1 MSKMVLKKKMRQQLA
16 VLGLVGVFFAPFS
29 SIQAAGVPSVGKV
42 ANKLEQ
48 RYNINGDSVRD
59 TMQSF
64 NVNSGKKTTPEVSI
78 FFSPS
83 DPKSGEK
90 ITARAMPIYFSNPS
104 ESLYYTWYLKRK
116 DCNVARCDYNGD
128 GAYNSKD
135 WRIEAASILVQ
146 NGYDNADPV
155 TSYVVDDDNDGYKAR
170 FGGDNKEGKND
181 YCAVY
186 DPKSGSI
193 YELADS
199 GSSVSFSCPA
209 GTSPTCLE
217 GETQIRPESSV
228 ITFGGGGLDIFGD
241 PAANSGGGTITPFS
255 ETPPDCNVGGCSSV
269 GKPVCAGGS
278 VPTCTSGG
286 PCCVADP
293 DTATVCAAPLVLCS
307 ATTSGSVTD
316 LCKHVFARPV
326 GGTSGDGVF
335 GAGEEIFWKTNPR
348 DPSTANNG
356 QKDEAT
362 VVGLGIDE
370 FSWTYFSGD
379 EVGVAVE
386 GTSMIPTKHDDSSS
400 YVMWAFSKNKCHPS
414 LVGGSTNQYVQSV
427 KSYPVTFPT
436 TDMDP
441 NDCIQ
446 YNLVNPTE
454 GGQSSNLS
462 IQLNVTPGSLTND
475 ETADKSGDFVTVQ
488 AAIDNALQENSSMHY
503 DWIIDISDNPRF
515 TSPTNITA
523 AAVSSELTTR
533 TKGNDLSTLHFK
545 MNIPSA
551 LLGSMSGGTGYIRFR
566 LRAEEN
572 VAGGGIRKGN
582 SEVIAKFAS
591 TGKRIQAYLV
601 NPVTVGART
610 HVKLNAG
617 AMICNGSAL
626 ERTACQVIK
635 NEIIGLKVD
644 SAGLRDFSWQINQ
657 KPLICNQVGV
667 SPDCSDVA
675 QGNIVF
681 FPVSSEVGSSYDV
694 TVTAINTATGQ
705 EVTMSRLFYVIDPY
719 VQIVSLDTSVAW
731 KKLLGF
737 YRDVLGT
744 ATTNC
749 PSGLCPNYSDEALQ
763 VFAGSVVVLKAEYL
777 PRFITSHPG
786 LHTEWR
792 VDGTVIEESST
803 NTISFP
809 INKFGGTSYD
819 VSLQAIILQ
828 TDLMRRALYDIWN
841 ISPLDS
847 TESTFD
853 GKIQVEVQDATL
865 AAGSQKGLKKYYALL
880 SSYVPETFL
889 FTFRVL
895 LLGLLALFVTHFF
908 GSLIIAPRVSR
919 RMK

>member
-1 MSKMVLKKKMRQQLA
+1 
-16 VLGLVGVFFAPFS
+16 
-29 SIQAAGVPSVGKV
+29 
-42 ANKLEQ
+42 
-48 RYNINGDSVRD
+48 
-59 TMQSF
+59 
-64 NVNSGKKTTPEVSI
+64 
-78 FFSPS
+78 
-83 DPKSGEK
+83 
-90 ITARAMPIYFSNPS
+90 
-104 ESLYYTWYLKRK
+104 
-116 DCNVARCDYNGD
+116 
-128 GAYNSKD
+128 
-135 WRIEAASILVQ
+135 
-146 NGYDNADPV
+146 
-155 TSYVVDDDNDGYKAR
+155 
-170 FGGDNKEGKND
+170 
-181 YCAVY
+181 
-186 DPKSGSI
+186 
-193 YELADS
+193 
-199 GSSVSFSCPA
+199 
-209 GTSPTCLE
+209 
-217 GETQIRPESSV
+217 
-228 ITFGGGGLDIFGD
+228 
-241 PAANSGGGTITPFS
+241 
-255 ETPPDCNVGGCSSV
+255 
-269 GKPVCAGGS
+269 
-278 VPTCTSGG
+278 
-286 PCCVADP
+286 
-293 DTATVCAAPLVLCS
+293 
-307 ATTSGSVTD
+307 
-316 LCKHVFARPV
+316 
-326 GGTSGDGVF
+326 
-335 GAGEEIFWKTNPR
+335 
-348 DPSTANNG
+348 
-356 QKDEAT
+356 
-362 VVGLGIDE
+362 
-370 FSWTYFSGD
+370 
-379 EVGVAVE
+379 
-386 GTSMIPTKHDDSSS
+386 
-400 YVMWAFSKNKCHPS
+400 
-414 LVGGSTNQYVQSV
+414 
-427 KSYPVTFPT
+427 
-436 TDMDP
+436 
-441 NDCIQ
+441 
-446 YNLVNPTE
+446 
-454 GGQSSNLS
+454 
-462 IQLNVTPGSLTND
+462 
-475 ETADKSGDFVTVQ
+475 
-488 AAIDNALQENSSMHY
+488 
-503 DWIIDISDNPRF
+503 
-515 TSPTNITA
+515 
-523 AAVSSELTTR
+523 
-533 TKGNDLSTLHFK
+533 
-545 MNIPSA
+545 
-551 LLGSMSGGTGYIRFR
+551 
-566 LRAEEN
+566 
-572 VAGGGIRKGN
+572 
-582 SEVIAKFAS
+582 
-591 TGKRIQAYLV
+591 
-601 NPVTVGART
+601 
-610 HVKLNAG
+610 
-617 AMICNGSAL
+617 MICNGSAL